1 MMLRHMLLKPKR
13 IGRSD
18 EYDSLLKSAYESLR
32 RRRYTAAIDH
42 LLIRASWC
50 LKPIARQDGNHSWY
64 VVGDIFWHQ
73 QKYQLA
79 LRAFQKAARC
89 WPEDAEAQMAI
100 GNCHAE
106 LNRPK
111 LAERFFRR
119 SLELAPSKT
128 SVKFNLANALFD
140 QAEFAGAIQ
149 IYRTIERSSSPLGAN
164 AKRNRLLAQRKLA
177 RNTHKT

>member
-1 MMLRHMLLKPKR
+1 MLSKQKWIEH
-13 IGRSD
+13 SD
-18 EYDSLLKSAYESLR
+18 EYDSLLKSAYERLR
-32 RRRYTAAIDH
+32 RRHYTAAIDH
-42 LLIRASWC
+42 LLIRDSWC

-119 SLELAPSKT
+119 SLELAPRKT

-149 IYRTIERSSSPLGAN
+149 IYRTIERSNSPLGAN
-164 AKRNRLLAQRKLA
+164 AKRNRLLAQHKLA
-177 RNTHKT
+177 SNTHKT